1 MAHHKESQM
10 TKIVSDKACRAQAR
24 RKIGRLQ
31 TARLTPSTIIKYC
44 TNLLFFLDWI
54 ENNIGYL
61 PAEAHDLSECLC
73 EFGEFC
79 WAEGEGISRFA
90 DVLSAL
96 PHVMKNIRGKF
107 KDAWVLVDTW
117 RMNEIPSR
125 ATPFSTKVL
134 FALLGKCIL
143 DDDWIFAAGLLLA
156 FQGMLRPCELL
167 NLRVGDISLTKCRRN
182 IIVNLG
188 LTKGG
193 RRKGAEE
200 TVILDDRALWSL
212 LCLVNIKRK
221 PGDRFLDLKSYV
233 FRRRF
238 AELLS
243 YCGLDDL
250 GYMPYSLR
258 RCGATTLFRD
268 TANLDLV
275 MVRGRWQSQRTA
287 RIYVNDGMAAEKE
300 EHFSDATDSELASLG
315 ELTGLALNT
324 LCPRSGGSSQVCGL
338 RILGAAVR

>member
-1 MAHHKESQM
+1 M
-10 TKIVSDKACRAQAR
+10 TKTVSDKACRAQAR

-31 TARLTPSTIIKYC
+31 TARLKPSTIIKYC

-54 ENNIGYL
+54 EINIGYL
-61 PAEAHDLSECLC
+61 PTEARDLSECLC

-79 WAEGEGISRFA
+79 WAEGEGLSRFA

-96 PHVMKNIRGKF
+96 PHVMRNIRGMF

-125 ATPFSTKVL
+125 ATPFSKKVL
-134 FALLGKCIL
+134 GALVGKCVL
-143 DDDWIFAAGLLLA
+143 DDDWIFAASLLLA

-167 NLRVGDISLTKCRRN
+167 NLRVGDISLTKRGQD

-200 TVILDDRALWSL
+200 TIVLSDRALWSL
-212 LCLVNIKRK
+212 LRLVNINRK
-221 PGDRFLDLKSYV
+221 PGDPFLDLKSHV

-243 YCGLDDL
+243 FCGLDGL

-258 RCGATTLFRD
+258 RGGATTLFRE
-268 TANLDLV
+268 TANLELV

-300 EHFSDATDSELASLG
+300 EHFPATTDSELASLG
-315 ELTGLALNT
+315 DLTRLAINT
-324 LCPRSGGSSQVCGL
+324 LCPRSGGSRHVG
-338 RILGAAVR
+338 VRG